1 MDLKIIYFNFPF
13 WRAEVSRISLFIG
26 NIPFEDRRLTNE
38 DFSYVKEHGQMKD
51 GTKIPFSQFPVLVI
65 NGEVIAQTGAI
76 ARICGKLSGLYPE
89 DIVEAGKV
97 DQVIDAAT
105 DINMLIRPSMRENDP
120 IKKKEM
126 REDLSKNDLPRY
138 FSYLEDLLSNNKSQ
152 WFVGHKMSIADIA
165 IWRISGWLTS
175 GIIDDIPK
183 NLIDKF
189 DNLKNLYS
197 LVNNDK
203 KIKEWVSKTYK

>member
-26 NIPFEDRRLTNE
+26 NIPFEDKRLTNE

-89 DIVEAGKV
+89 DIVEAGQV

-152 WFVGHKMSIADIA
+152 WFVGNKMSIADIA

>member
-26 NIPFEDRRLTNE
+26 NIPFEDKRLTNE

-152 WFVGHKMSIADIA
+152 WFVGNNMSIADIA

>member
-26 NIPFEDRRLTNE
+26 NIPFEDKRLTNE

-51 GTKIPFSQFPVLVI
+51 GTKIPFSQFPVLII

-152 WFVGHKMSIADIA
+152 WFVGNKMSIADIA

-203 KIKEWVSKTYK
+203 KIKEWVAKTYK

>member
-26 NIPFEDRRLTNE
+26 NIPFEDKRLTNE
-38 DFSYVKEHGQMKD
+38 DFSYVKEHGHMKD
-51 GTKIPFSQFPVLVI
+51 GIKIPFSQFPVLVI

-89 DIVEAGKV
+89 DIVEAGQV

-152 WFVGHKMSIADIA
+152 WFVGNKMSIADIA

-203 KIKEWVSKTYK
+203 KIKEWVLKTYK

>member
-26 NIPFEDRRLTNE
+26 NIPFEDKRLTNE

-138 FSYLEDLLSNNKSQ
+138 FSYLEDILSNNKSQ
-152 WFVGHKMSIADIA
+152 LFVGNKMSIADIA

>member
-38 DFSYVKEHGQMKD
+38 DFSYVKEHGHMKD

-65 NGEVIAQTGAI
+65 NG
-76 ARICGKLSGLYPE
+76 
-89 DIVEAGKV
+89 GKV

-138 FSYLEDLLSNNKSQ
+138 FSYLENLLSNNKSQ
-152 WFVGHKMSIADIA
+152 WFVGNKMSIADIA

-189 DNLKNLYS
+189 DNLKDLYS

>member
-1 MDLKIIYFNFPF
+1 
-13 WRAEVSRISLFIG
+13 
-26 NIPFEDRRLTNE
+26 
-38 DFSYVKEHGQMKD
+38 MKD

-89 DIVEAGKV
+89 DIVKAGQV

-152 WFVGHKMSIADIA
+152 WFVGNKMSIADIA

>member
-152 WFVGHKMSIADIA
+152 WFVGNNMSIADIA

-197 LVNNDK
+197 SVNNDK

>member
-1 MDLKIIYFNFPF
+1 
-13 WRAEVSRISLFIG
+13 
-26 NIPFEDRRLTNE
+26 
-38 DFSYVKEHGQMKD
+38 MKD

-152 WFVGHKMSIADIA
+152 WFVGNKMSIADIA

-197 LVNNDK
+197 SVNNDK

>member
-26 NIPFEDRRLTNE
+26 NIPFEDKRLTNE

-152 WFVGHKMSIADIA
+152 WFVGNKMSIADIA

>member
-26 NIPFEDRRLTNE
+26 NIPFEDKRLTNE
-38 DFSYVKEHGQMKD
+38 DFSYVKEHGHMKD

-89 DIVEAGKV
+89 DIVEAGQV

-138 FSYLEDLLSNNKSQ
+138 FRYLEDLLSNNKSQ
-152 WFVGHKMSIADIA
+152 WFVGNKMSIADIA

>member
-38 DFSYVKEHGQMKD
+38 DFSYVKEHGNMKD

-152 WFVGHKMSIADIA
+152 WFVGNKMSIADIA

-197 LVNNDK
+197 SVNNDK

>member
-13 WRAEVSRISLFIG
+13 WRAEVSRISLFIS
-26 NIPFEDRRLTNE
+26 NIPFEDKRLTNE

-152 WFVGHKMSIADIA
+152 WFVGNKMSIADIA

-197 LVNNDK
+197 SVNNDK

>member
-152 WFVGHKMSIADIA
+152 WFVGNKMSIADIA

-197 LVNNDK
+197 SVNNDK

>member
-152 WFVGHKMSIADIA
+152 WFVGNKMSIADIA

>member
-38 DFSYVKEHGQMKD
+38 DFSYVKEHGHMKD

-89 DIVEAGKV
+89 DIVKAGKV

-120 IKKKEM
+120 VKKKEM
-126 REDLSKNDLPRY
+126 RIDLSKNDLPRY
-138 FSYLEDLLSNNKSQ
+138 FGYLENILSETNSH
-152 WFVGHKMSIADIA
+152 WFVDDKMTIADIA
-165 IWRISGWLTS
+165 IWRIMGWLTS

-203 KIKEWVSKTYK
+203 KIKDWVSKTYK

>member
-26 NIPFEDRRLTNE
+26 NIPFEDKRLTNE

-152 WFVGHKMSIADIA
+152 WFVGNKMSIADIA

-189 DNLKNLYS
+189 DNLINLYS

>member
-26 NIPFEDRRLTNE
+26 NIPFEDKRLTNE

-189 DNLKNLYS
+189 DNLKNLYL
-197 LVNNDK
+197 LVDNDK

>member
-26 NIPFEDRRLTNE
+26 NIPFEDKRLTNE

-152 WFVGHKMSIADIA
+152 WFVGNKMSIADIA

-197 LVNNDK
+197 SVNNDK

>member
-138 FSYLEDLLSNNKSQ
+138 FGYLENILSETNSH
-152 WFVGHKMSIADIA
+152 WFVEDKMTIADIA
-165 IWRISGWLTS
+165 IWRIMGWLTS

-189 DNLKNLYS
+189 DNLKKLYS

-203 KIKEWVSKTYK
+203 KIKEWVLKTYK

>member
-26 NIPFEDRRLTNE
+26 NIPFEDKRLTNE